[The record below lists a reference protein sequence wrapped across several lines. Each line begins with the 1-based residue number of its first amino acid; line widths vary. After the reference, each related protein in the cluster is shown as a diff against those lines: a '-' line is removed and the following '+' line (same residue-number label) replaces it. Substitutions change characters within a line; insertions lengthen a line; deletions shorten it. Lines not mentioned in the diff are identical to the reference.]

1 MNKDEEKF
9 ITNFLKNIPVIQLD
23 EGIIEDVTKI
33 KRNHKIKLTDAIIFS
48 TAKIHHLEL
57 VTANTDDF
65 KGLNS
70 KVKITNP
77 LKIK

>member
-23 EGIIEDVTKI
+23 EGIIEDVT
-33 KRNHKIKLTDAIIFS
+33 KIKLTDAIIFS